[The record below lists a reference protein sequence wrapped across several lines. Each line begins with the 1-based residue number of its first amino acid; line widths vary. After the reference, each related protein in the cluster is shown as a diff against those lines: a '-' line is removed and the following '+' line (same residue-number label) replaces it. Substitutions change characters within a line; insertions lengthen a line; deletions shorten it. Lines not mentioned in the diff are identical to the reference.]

1 MKFTLIT
8 LASVAAVL
16 GIITY
21 FALFSGP
28 QIIQPNQTSSTA
40 QNYPQVAPSSTRAT
54 SSAFAGG
61 GGLNG
66 GNSSATGTSS
76 GAGGASS
83 SSSQVYQTTFFAPY
97 PITWSEGQP
106 QLAIMGAMLQADQ
119 LVLSVNIQMGPT
131 AQCVPVNLRLITD
144 EQGDMQAPSA
154 PAAPNFPLAADGTCQ
169 GDAETSY
176 NESVTFTVN
185 PATGAGTGAAAA
197 TAPWLFST
205 GDPANGFFEI
215 ATTTAGGLQV
225 TVPQKNG

>member
-8 LASVAAVL
+8 LVSVAAVL

-28 QIIQPNQTSSTA
+28 QIIQPNQAS
-40 QNYPQVAPSSTRAT
+40 QNSQVAQTSTQATGSVRSTAT
-54 SSAFAGG
+54 SSAFLTGD
-61 GGLNG
+61 GLNG
-66 GNSSATGTSS
+66 NGTNSTSTSDTSS
-76 GAGGASS
+76 
-83 SSSQVYQTTFFAPY
+83 YQTTFSAPY

-106 QLAIMGAMLQADQ
+106 QLAIMAAVLQTDQ
-119 LVLSVNIQMGPT
+119 LILSVNIQMGPA

-169 GDAETSY
+169 GDAETAYS
-176 NESVTFTVN
+176 ESVSFTV
-185 PATGAGTGAAAA
+185 PSGAAANGSDA
-197 TAPWLFST
+197 GGPWLFST
-205 GDPANGFFEI
+205 GDPANGFFEV
-215 ATTTAGGLQV
+215 ATTTAGGLQI